1 MRTCGAFFVLYI
13 IVFCFFFQST
23 SCSKF
28 MYDVYNHCL
37 NKSEVILS
45 LLDIDVSL
53 KMLNFIH
60 IDVVIPSFISF
71 LPHIS

>member
-1 MRTCGAFFVLYI
+1 
-13 IVFCFFFQST
+13 
-23 SCSKF
+23 
-28 MYDVYNHCL
+28 MYDVYHHCL

-71 LPHIS
+71 LPHISKKFCQPPSALAYCCISTLKY